1 MKSSD
6 IKTRIH
12 NYIDQADDRMLQIF
26 NAIIDSE
33 SIEYDI
39 SKEEKKI
46 LDSRLQ
52 QHLENPEEG
61 KLWTEVRSLL
71 KVKYGV

>member
-1 MKSSD
+1 MKPSD

-12 NYIDQADDRMLQIF
+12 SYIDQADDRMLRIF

-33 SIEYDI
+33 SIDYDI

-46 LDSRLQ
+46 LGRRLQ
-52 QHLENPEEG
+52 QHLGNPEEG
-61 KLWTEVRSLL
+61 KLWTEVRGLL